1 MQPLE
6 DLFKRLLLT
15 FQQKNKKWFGIVMVI
30 IVLLKAATDY
40 LVPTYIDLGS
50 ITPMVID
57 WVTFIWGM
65 MTTVVVASSKEEEKA
80 AEAQQLYED
89 AKA

>member
-15 FQQKNKKWFGIVMVI
+15 FQQKNKKWFGIVLVI
-30 IVLLKAATDY
+30 VVLLKAATDY

-50 ITPMVID
+50 ITPIVID
-57 WVTFIWGM
+57 WVTFIWAAL
-65 MTTVVVASSKEEEKA
+65 TTVVVASSKDEEKA
-80 AEAQQLYED
+80 AEAQRLYESGN
-89 AKA
+89 A